1 MFRATYV
8 RLLMSGYLCLCEAHL
23 EVEATR
29 LRKHVVD
36 RPEHRL
42 VVLPCRQQEE
52 DTGDTHFLFSPG
64 SVDPRTCRSIAQT
77 AAPSVPLL
85 PREPPFRSQ
94 LRLYA
99 HYGAPGHDGSTA
111 ALKGASGWKPR

>member
-1 MFRATYV
+1 
-8 RLLMSGYLCLCEAHL
+8 MSGYLCVCQAHL
-23 EVEATR
+23 KVEATR
-29 LRKHVVD
+29 LREHVVN

-42 VVLPCRQQEE
+42 VVLPCRRQEV
-52 DTGDTHFLFSPG
+52 DTGNTHFLFSPEP
-64 SVDPRTCRSIAQT
+64 VVPRTCLSIAQT
-77 AAPSVPLL
+77 ASQSVPLL

-111 ALKGASGWKPR
+111 AVKGASGRKPR